1 MRRLSGKSTFFEE
14 IRGDLRRLSGKSIFF
29 EEIRGDLRR
38 FEEAFWKIYIF

>member
-1 MRRLSGKSTFFEE
+1 M
-14 IRGDLRRLSGKSIFF
+14 LSGKSIFF